1 MLGCHDGIPM
11 LDLKGLLSDE
21 AIEKLIALIVSRGG
35 MIKNLHGAKN
45 VYYQVNCTYFSA
57 LGADERKMLLARDRF
72 SCSCRA
78 SRRSGIWLFAG
89 ENDLEAVRRGGEAAH
104 KEINRTNLTR
114 DAVADALKRMWCAI
128 SLRCFGCATPARR
141 SISTRT

>member
-57 LGADERKMLLARDRF
+57 LGADRRKMLLARAIQLFMPGKPQVWYLVVCGRKR
-72 SCSCRA
+72 SGSR
-78 SRRSGIWLFAG
+78 STRRRSGI
-89 ENDLEAVRRGGEAAH
+89 
-104 KEINRTNLTR
+104 
-114 DAVADALKRMWCAI
+114 
-128 SLRCFGCATPARR
+128 RR
-141 SISTRT
+141 START